1 MKLYIL
7 AIMGLSLGAIVG
19 VKAAT
24 ITVVQRGQV
33 FDRSL
38 ATVTHGDRMVFTN
51 EDDVI
56 HNIHVF
62 GPGEDQKDLGVQ
74 KPGATLS
81 YTFDKAG
88 TFMIRC
94 NIHPSMRM
102 TVTAK

>member
-1 MKLYIL
+1 MKLYML
-7 AIMGLSLGAIVG
+7 AIIAFSLGAIAG
-19 VKAAT
+19 VEAAT
-24 ITVVQRGQV
+24 VTVVQRGQV
-33 FDRSL
+33 FDRAS
-38 ATVTHGDRMVFTN
+38 AAVAHGDRMVFTN

-62 GPGEDQKDLGVQ
+62 GPGDDQKDLGVQ

-88 TFMIRC
+88 TFTIRC

>member
-1 MKLYIL
+1 MKLYML
-7 AIMGLSLGAIVG
+7 AIIALSLGAIAG
-19 VKAAT
+19 VEAAT

-33 FDRSL
+33 FDRSS
-38 ATVTHGDRMVFTN
+38 AAVTHGDRMVFTN

-102 TVTAK
+102 TVTVK